1 MVIKVGELLLL
12 SWVKEMLLLILM
24 RRDAAAATCRNNRC
38 LAKGEVEGEG
48 EGDCE
53 VVVTALEVFMLL
65 NSS

>member
-48 EGDCE
+48 DCE